1 MAKKNITEPL
11 MLDSTGI
18 KILSALR
25 QIMISNLPVND
36 LVTPNATLPLSANMG
51 KVLDGKITAERG
63 VSALYDPTATYAVGD
78 YAIYADALYRCNT
91 AISTP
96 EAFDSTKW
104 DVVDL
109 KNLNDG
115 VLANANSIT
124 SLISSLT
131 WKNIVTDQVGTAQ
144 IPLPTGWKELLAV
157 IHVYDGSTYKVASA
171 SFYILSE
178 MVLGTT
184 TLFRAGHMES
194 SSSSSDI
201 CLRVNYDKTWC
212 SLSDAVWNQT
222 EYKNTSKT
230 SVWYR

>member
-18 KILSALR
+18 KILNALR

-63 VSALYDPTATYAVGD
+63 VSALYDPTTTYAVGD

-91 AISTP
+91 VISTP

-115 VLANANSIT
+115 VLANASSIT
-124 SLISSLT
+124 SLSDKKIIRIIDVNIGNISIPST
-131 WKNIVTDQVGTAQ
+131 GYVKISTDR
-144 IPLPTGWKELLAV
+144 P
-157 IHVYDGSTYKVASA
+157 S
-171 SFYILSE
+171 
-178 MVLGTT
+178 
-184 TLFRAGHMES
+184 
-194 SSSSSDI
+194 
-201 CLRVNYDKTWC
+201 
-212 SLSDAVWNQT
+212 
-222 EYKNTSKT
+222 
-230 SVWYR
+230 